1 MKQTDIKSLVNY
13 VALKILGGSDYLLDA
28 LEEYLV
34 NGEGP
39 ATVAFKYNISK
50 HQLRGY
56 AQRIIEKSGSEAKA
70 KKLVPILKSISSDVK
85 PIIKKTTDGSYECS
99 ICNIPIAK
107 EDSEEHVRKYHKEY
121 LNENINNM
129 MEKLEKIRQE
139 LRKNKAV
146 IFTSAS

>member
-56 AQRIIEKSGSEAKA
+56 AQRIIEKSG
-70 KKLVPILKSISSDVK
+70 
-85 PIIKKTTDGSYECS
+85 
-99 ICNIPIAK
+99 
-107 EDSEEHVRKYHKEY
+107 
-121 LNENINNM
+121 
-129 MEKLEKIRQE
+129 
-139 LRKNKAV
+139 
-146 IFTSAS
+146 